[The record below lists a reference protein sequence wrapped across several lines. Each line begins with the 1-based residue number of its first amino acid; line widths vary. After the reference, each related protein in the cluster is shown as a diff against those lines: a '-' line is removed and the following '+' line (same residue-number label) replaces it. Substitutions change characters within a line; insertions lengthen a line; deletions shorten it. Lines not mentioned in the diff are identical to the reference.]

1 MKEKKRYKRAIVWF
15 KRDLRIED
23 NEALFEASILAEEI
37 IPIFIFI
44 PSLLEIFGKRKNRL
58 GFIVSALKKLD
69 KDLRNLGG
77 KLYVFVGEPRE
88 IFPEIIKTSQ
98 AQGVFTNKAFSFT
111 GEEIESEIKSICLSF
126 GINFHVYLGNF
137 LCDITKIPFK
147 RVYSHF
153 LKDWLKNL
161 ILECKPT
168 PTKINVPEMPFS
180 TLDKLLQKME
190 YEENRHFPL
199 DFGFQRLNKFD
210 FRRYNET
217 RNRLDLDGTSK
228 LSPYIR
234 FGVISLR
241 TIFKKA
247 KEVAGEDCQFIKELA
262 WREFWYHIKH
272 YFPQLKECEFQE
284 KRRNIPWENNEKLFK
299 AFVEGRTGYPIV
311 DAGIRQLLSEGFMHN
326 RARMIVASFL
336 TKDLFIDWRLG
347 EAFFREYLIDYD
359 EVVNTG
365 NWQWVASVG
374 ADPKPFRMFNPILQ
388 AKKFDPEARYIKNY
402 LPELKDLP
410 PYMLHN
416 PLRYKLPYPQPIV
429 NHFERARIVKKY
441 FLLSPVISKV
451 RA

>member
-1 MKEKKRYKRAIVWF
+1 MKEKERYKRAIVWF

-23 NEALFEASILAEEI
+23 NEALFEASVFAEEI

-44 PSLLEIFGKRKNRL
+44 PSLFEIFGKRKDRL

-88 IFPEIIKTSQ
+88 IFSEIIKTSQ
-98 AQGVFTNKAFSFT
+98 AQGVFTNKDFSFT
-111 GEEIESEIKSICLSF
+111 GEEIESEIRSICLSF
-126 GINFHVYLGNF
+126 GIDFHVYLGNF

-147 RVYSHF
+147 RIYSHF
-153 LKDWLKNL
+153 LKEWLKNL
-161 ILECKPT
+161 RLDCKPI

-180 TLDKLLQKME
+180 TLDNLLQKLE
-190 YEENRHFPL
+190 YEENRHFTL
-199 DFGFQRLNKFD
+199 DFGFQRLNNFD

-234 FGVISLR
+234 FGVLSLR
-241 TIFKKA
+241 KIFKKA
-247 KEVAGEDCQFIKELA
+247 EEVAGKDCQFIKELA

-272 YFPQLKECEFQE
+272 YFPQLKELEFQE
-284 KRRNIPWENNEKLFK
+284 KRRNIPWENDEKLFK
-299 AFVEGRTGYPIV
+299 AFIDGRTGYPIV
-311 DAGIRQLLSEGFMHN
+311 DAGIRQLLLEGFMHN

-347 EAFFREYLIDYD
+347 EAFFKEHLIDYD

-374 ADPKPFRMFNPILQ
+374 VDLKPFRMFNPILQ
-388 AKKFDPEARYIKNY
+388 AKNFDPEAKYIKRY
-402 LPELKDLP
+402 LPELKNLP

-416 PLRYKLPYPQPIV
+416 PLRYKLPYLQPIV
-429 NHFERARIVKKY
+429 NHFDRARVVKKY
-441 FLLSPVISKV
+441 FLLSSVIPKA